1 MLTNRIQPRRTRGGA
16 ETAPMWSRV
25 STAGG
30 GVAVVRAGLCLSTL
44 ETYRLDLSGQHDA
57 RSIRNPRF
65 ADGRNQN

>member
-1 MLTNRIQPRRTRGGA
+1 LTNRIQPRRTGGGA

-30 GVAVVRAGLCLSTL
+30 AVAAVRPGLCPSAL
-44 ETYRLDLSGQHDA
+44 ETYRLDLSGRHDA
-57 RSIRNPRF
+57 KSIRDPRF